1 MMVMI
6 VVADCDGMVNKK
18 KIKRIIEREPG
29 TGKKVIKGFG
39 WFLIIA
45 GIITM
50 LVGIPAGIAM
60 MTIEGSEMAGM
71 VVMWI
76 AFVPFWFGLLL
87 RYLGRRPSQEVV
99 IEEVIEE
106 EGEED
111 EDRSL

>member
-1 MMVMI
+1 MI
-6 VVADCDGMVNKK
+6 RKK
-18 KIKRIIEREPG
+18 KVKRIIEREPG
-29 TGKKVIKGFG
+29 SGKKVVKGFG
-39 WFLIIA
+39 WFLIIG

-50 LVGIPAGIAM
+50 LVGIPTGVAM
-60 MTIEGSEMAGM
+60 MTIEGSEIAGV

-106 EGEED
+106 EEEENEEEGEGQD
-111 EDRSL
+111 KNK